1 MSQRRKPTPS
11 VPEQVG
17 NWIGNVS
24 ARVDEVLRPRSIGEL
39 QDIVGGAR
47 DRLLVMGGRMSKTAL
62 MDPAG
67 RRAIDMSAMNQIH
80 ETAADSVVV
89 GGGITVLDLSR
100 ALYAQGR
107 QIPGFTITAD
117 PSVGGSITAPTKGA
131 NHPFNRGANG
141 VSGAVL
147 GVKVVR
153 PSGELVELHAGRD
166 DRELALLKDSY
177 SAAGIVAE
185 ARLTTVPLAGA
196 DVHEEVLP
204 LQPFLDDPRDHA
216 RALDNR
222 TLLFPKLDLLVM
234 RVHENRRPASPGAPF
249 DSLLTGPNTPYVKL
263 ARALPRA
270 IRGPVLRAAVKFGVE
285 RKPQHKLH
293 IQNLTHYPRDGS
305 AYLDF
310 VTWSLSF
317 TRFAEAMPRITR
329 FCQQHPAYPAESV
342 IEIFRTFPE
351 PRFFDSD
358 ERVAIDPVAFDRSDA
373 ARWEAFYRDYNRM
386 MVELGA
392 SPFLNQT
399 RHITAEDMHRI
410 YGAKYDAWREA
421 LLGIDPTR
429 KFGSRYLDR
438 VLGFPETAR

>member
-1 MSQRRKPTPS
+1 

-17 NWIGNVS
+17 NWLGNVT
-24 ARVDEVLRPRSIGEL
+24 ATVDEVLRPRSLGDL
-39 QDIVGGAR
+39 QEMVGGAR
-47 DRLLVMGGRMSKTAL
+47 DRLLVMGGRMSKTPL
-62 MDPAG
+62 LDPPG
-67 RRAIDMSAMNQIH
+67 RRALDMSSLNQIV
-80 ETAADSVVV
+80 ETGADSVVV
-89 GGGITVLDLSR
+89 GGGITVYDLSR
-100 ALYAQGR
+100 ALYGHGR

-131 NHPFNRGANG
+131 NHPFNPGANG

-147 GVKVVR
+147 SVKVVR
-153 PSGELVELHAGRD
+153 PSGELVELHAGRHD
-166 DRELALLKDSY
+166 TELALLKDSY

-185 ARLTTVPLAGA
+185 ARLKTVPLAGA

-204 LQPFLDDPRDHA
+204 LQRFLDDPRDHA

-234 RVHENRRPASPGAPF
+234 RVHQNRRPASPDAPF
-249 DSLLTGPNTPYVKL
+249 ESLLTGPNTSYVKL

-270 IRGPVLRAAVKFGVE
+270 LRAPVLRTAVKLGVE
-285 RKPQHKLH
+285 RKAQHRLH

-310 VTWSLSF
+310 ITWSLSF

-329 FCQQHPAYPAESV
+329 FCRDHPAYPAESL

-358 ERVAIDPVAFDRSDA
+358 ERVAIDPVAFDRRDA
-373 ARWEAFYRDYNRM
+373 ARWESFYRDYNRM

-399 RHITAEDMHRI
+399 RHITAGDMRRI
-410 YGAKYDAWREA
+410 YGSKYDRWRDA

-429 KFGSRYLDR
+429 KLGSRYLDR
-438 VLGFPETAR
+438 VLGFEAFR

>member
-1 MSQRRKPTPS
+1 
-11 VPEQVG
+11 VAEQVG
-17 NWIGNVS
+17 NWLGNVTAS
-24 ARVDEVLRPRSIGEL
+24 VDEVLRPRGISEL
-39 QDIVGGAR
+39 QEIVGSAR

-67 RRAIDMSAMNQIH
+67 RRAIDMSAMNQIV

-100 ALYAQGR
+100 TLYGQGK

-117 PSVGGSITAPTKGA
+117 PSVGGCITAPTKGA
-131 NHPFNRGANG
+131 NHPFVPNANG
-141 VSGAVL
+141 VSGAVIS
-147 GVKVVR
+147 VTVVR
-153 PSGELVELHAGRD
+153 PSGEIVELHDGRHD
-166 DRELALLKDSY
+166 DEIALLKDSY

-185 ARLTTVPLAGA
+185 ARLKTLPLASA
-196 DVHEEVLP
+196 DFHEEVLP

-216 RALDNR
+216 RALDQR

-234 RVHENRRPASPGAPF
+234 RVHENRRPATPSAPF

-263 ARALPRA
+263 ARALPR
-270 IRGPVLRAAVKFGVE
+270 VLRAPVLKAAVKYGVD
-285 RKPQHKLH
+285 RQTVHRLH

-329 FCQQHPAYPAESV
+329 FCQAHPDYPAESV

-351 PRFFDSD
+351 RRFFDSD

-373 ARWEAFYRDYNRM
+373 VRWERFYRDYNRM

-399 RHITAEDMHRI
+399 RHITAGDMRRI
-410 YGAKYDAWREA
+410 YGAKYEAWREA
-421 LLGIDPTR
+421 LLRIDPTR
-429 KFGSRYLDR
+429 KLGSRYLDR
-438 VLGFPETAR
+438 VLGFTEEER

>member
-1 MSQRRKPTPS
+1 VSES
-11 VPEQVG
+11 VG
-17 NWIGNVS
+17 NWLGNVV
-24 ARVDEVLRPRSIGEL
+24 ATVDEVLRPRGISQL
-39 QDIVGGAR
+39 QEIVGGAR

-62 MDPAG
+62 MAPPG
-67 RRAIDMSAMNQIH
+67 RRALDMSAMNQIV

-89 GGGITVLDLSR
+89 GGGITVYDLSR

-117 PSVGGSITAPTKGA
+117 PTVGGSITAPTKGA
-131 NHPFNRGANG
+131 NHPFNPQANG

-147 GVKVVR
+147 SVKVVR
-153 PSGELVELHAGRD
+153 PNGELIELQAGRD
-166 DRELALLKDSY
+166 DADLALLKDSY

-185 ARLTTVPLAGA
+185 ARLVTVPLASA

-204 LQPFLDDPRDHA
+204 LRQILEDPRDHA

-234 RVHENRRPASPGAPF
+234 RVHQNRRPAVPSAPF
-249 DSLLTGPNTPYVKL
+249 ESLLTGPNTPYVRL
-263 ARALPRA
+263 ARQLPRVLRA
-270 IRGPVLRAAVKFGVE
+270 PVLRAAVRFGVE
-285 RKPQHKLH
+285 RKPQYRLH

-310 VTWSLSF
+310 ITWSLSF

-329 FCQQHPAYPAESV
+329 FCREHPDYPAESL

-351 PRFFDSD
+351 RRFFDSD
-358 ERVAIDPVAFDRSDA
+358 ERVAVDPVAFDRTDTV
-373 ARWEAFYRDYNRM
+373 RWERFYGDYNRM

-399 RHITAEDMHRI
+399 RHISAGDMRQI
-410 YGAKYDAWREA
+410 YGARYDAWRDA
-421 LLGIDPTR
+421 LLRIDSTR
-429 KFGSRYLDR
+429 KLGSRYLDH
-438 VLGFPETAR
+438 VLGFSESSS

>member
-1 MSQRRKPTPS
+1 
-11 VPEQVG
+11 VPATIV
-17 NWIGNVS
+17 NWLGNVV
-24 ARVDEVLRPRSIGEL
+24 ATVDEVVRPRSTSEL
-39 QDIVGGAR
+39 QSIVGDAR

-62 MDPAG
+62 MDPPG
-67 RRAIDMSAMNQIH
+67 QRALDMSAMNHIV
-80 ETAADSVVV
+80 ENAADSVVV
-89 GGGITVLDLSR
+89 GAGITVYDLSR

-117 PSVGGSITAPTKGA
+117 PSIGGSITAPTKGA
-131 NHPFNRGANG
+131 NHPFNPGANG
-141 VSGAVL
+141 VSGAVMSA
-147 GVKVVR
+147 KVVR

-166 DRELALLKDSY
+166 DADLALLKDSY

-185 ARLTTVPLAGA
+185 ARLKTVPLASA

-234 RVHENRRPASPGAPF
+234 RVHQNHRPASPSAPF
-249 DSLLTGPNTPYVKL
+249 ESLLTGPNTAYVRL
-263 ARALPRA
+263 ARRLPRGLRA
-270 IRGPVLRAAVKFGVE
+270 PVLRAAVKVGIE
-285 RKPQHKLH
+285 RKPHHRLH
-293 IQNLTHYPRDGS
+293 VQNLTHYPRDGS

-329 FCQQHPAYPAESV
+329 FCRDHQDYPAESL

-373 ARWEAFYRDYNRM
+373 SRWERFYRDYNRM
-386 MVELGA
+386 MVDLGA

-399 RHITAEDMHRI
+399 RHISADDMRRI
-410 YGAKYDAWREA
+410 YGAKYDAWRDA
-421 LLGIDPTR
+421 LLRIDPTR
-429 KFGSRYLDR
+429 KLGSRYLDR
-438 VLGFPETAR
+438 VLGFTESAR

>member
-1 MSQRRKPTPS
+1 
-11 VPEQVG
+11 VAEHVG
-17 NWIGNVS
+17 NWLGNVS
-24 ARVDEVLRPRSIGEL
+24 ATVDEVLRPRSIREL
-39 QDIVGGAR
+39 QDVIGSAR

-62 MDPAG
+62 MAPPFDFARGKPG
-67 RRAIDMSAMNQIH
+67 SRAIDMSGMNQIVD
-80 ETAADSVVV
+80 TTADSVVV

-107 QIPGFTITAD
+107 QLPGFTITAD

-131 NHPFNRGANG
+131 NHPFNPGANG

-147 GVKVVR
+147 SVKVVR
-153 PSGELVELHAGRD
+153 PSGDLVELHAGRD
-166 DRELALLKDSY
+166 DGELALLKDSY

-185 ARLTTVPLAGA
+185 ARLQIVPLASA
-196 DVHEEVLP
+196 DVHEVVLP

-222 TLLFPKLDLLVM
+222 TLLFPKLDLLMM
-234 RVHENRRPASPGAPF
+234 RVHQNRRVAAAGAPF

-263 ARALPRA
+263 ARVLPRA
-270 IRGPVLRAAVKFGVE
+270 LRRTVLRTAVKLGHE
-285 RKPQHKLH
+285 SNPSHKLH

-329 FCQQHPAYPAESV
+329 FCREHPDYPAESL

-358 ERVAIDPVAFDRSDA
+358 ERVAIDPVAFDRSDSV
-373 ARWEAFYRDYNRM
+373 RWERFYRDYNRM

-399 RHITAEDMHRI
+399 RHITADDMRRI

-421 LLGIDPTR
+421 LLRIDPTR
-429 KFGSRYLDR
+429 KLGSRYLDR
-438 VLGFPETAR
+438 VLGFPEADR

>member
-1 MSQRRKPTPS
+1 MSEP
-11 VPEQVG
+11 VG
-17 NWIGNVS
+17 NWLGNVV
-24 ARVDEVLRPRSIGEL
+24 ATVDEVLRPRSIGQL
-39 QDIVGGAR
+39 QEIVGSAR

-62 MDPAG
+62 MDPPG
-67 RRAIDMSAMNQIH
+67 RRALDMRAMNQIV

-89 GGGITVLDLSR
+89 GGGITVYDLSR
-100 ALYAQGR
+100 ALYDQGR

-117 PSVGGSITAPTKGA
+117 PTVGGSITAPTKGA
-131 NHPFNRGANG
+131 NHPFNPGANG
-141 VSGAVL
+141 VSGAML
-147 GVKVVR
+147 SAKVVR
-153 PSGELVELHAGRD
+153 PSGELVELHAGED

-185 ARLTTVPLAGA
+185 ARLKTVPLASA

-216 RALDNR
+216 RALDQR

-234 RVHENRRPASPGAPF
+234 RVHQNRRPATPGAPF
-249 DSLLTGPNTPYVKL
+249 ESLLTGPNTPYVRL
-263 ARALPRA
+263 ARRLPRA
-270 IRGPVLRAAVKFGVE
+270 LRAIVLRAAVKIGVE
-285 RKPQHKLH
+285 RKPQYRLH
-293 IQNLTHYPRDGS
+293 IQNLTPYPRDGS

-310 VTWSLSF
+310 ITWSLSF

-329 FCQQHPAYPAESV
+329 FCREHPDYPAESL

-358 ERVAIDPVAFDRSDA
+358 ERVAIDPVAFDRTDA
-373 ARWEAFYRDYNRM
+373 VRWERFYRDYNRM

-399 RHITAEDMHRI
+399 RHISPDDMRRI
-410 YGAKYDAWREA
+410 YGGKYDAWREA
-421 LLGIDPTR
+421 LLRIDPTR
-429 KFGSRYLDR
+429 KLGSRYLDR
-438 VLGFPETAR
+438 VLGFPESAATSPRHD

>member
-1 MSQRRKPTPS
+1 M
-11 VPEQVG
+11 
-17 NWIGNVS
+17 
-24 ARVDEVLRPRSIGEL
+24 LRPRSVGEL
-39 QDIVGGAR
+39 QEIVGTAR

-62 MDPAG
+62 MDPPG
-67 RRAIDMSAMNQIH
+67 RRALDMSAMNQIV
-80 ETAADSVVV
+80 ETSSDSVVV
-89 GGGITVLDLSR
+89 GGGITVHDLSR

-107 QIPGFTITAD
+107 QLPGFTITAD

-131 NHPFNRGANG
+131 NHPFNPGANG

-166 DRELALLKDSY
+166 DEALALLKDSY

-185 ARLTTVPLAGA
+185 ARLRTVPLASA

-222 TLLFPKLDLLVM
+222 TLLFPKLGILVM
-234 RVHENRRPASPGAPF
+234 RVHEKRRPASPDAPF
-249 DSLLTGPNTPYVKL
+249 ESLLTGPNTPYVKL
-263 ARALPRA
+263 ARALPRGLRA
-270 IRGPVLRAAVKFGVE
+270 PVLRTAVKLGIE
-285 RKPQHKLH
+285 RKPRHRLH

-310 VTWSLSF
+310 ITWSLSF

-329 FCQQHPAYPAESV
+329 FCAEHPAYPAESL

-358 ERVAIDPVAFDRSDA
+358 ERVAIDPVAFDPGDK
-373 ARWEAFYRDYNRM
+373 ARWESFYRDYNRM

-399 RHITAEDMHRI
+399 RHITAADMSRI
-410 YGAKYDAWREA
+410 YGSKYDAWRDA
-421 LLGIDPTR
+421 LLRIDPTS
-429 KFGSRYLDR
+429 KLGSRYLDR
-438 VLGFPETAR
+438 VLGVGDPAP

>member
-1 MSQRRKPTPS
+1 MA
-11 VPEQVG
+11 EQVG
-17 NWIGNVS
+17 NWLGNVT
-24 ARVDEVLRPRSIGEL
+24 ATVDEVLRPRRIAEL
-39 QDIVGGAR
+39 QEMVGGAR

-62 MDPAG
+62 LDPPFDFAQGRPG
-67 RRAIDMSAMNQIH
+67 RRAVDMSAMNQIVD
-80 ETAADSVVV
+80 TAADAVVV

-100 ALYAQGR
+100 TLYAQGR
-107 QIPGFTITAD
+107 QLPGFTITAD

-131 NHPFNRGANG
+131 NHPFNPGANG

-147 GVKVVR
+147 SAKVVR
-153 PSGELVELHAGRD
+153 PSGELVELHAGRHD
-166 DRELALLKDSY
+166 GELALLKDSY

-185 ARLTTVPLAGA
+185 VRLKTVPLASA

-234 RVHENRRPASPGAPF
+234 RVHQNRRPATPDAPF
-249 DSLLTGPNTPYVKL
+249 ESLLTGPNTPYVKL

-270 IRGPVLRAAVKFGVE
+270 LRAPVLRAAVRFGVE
-285 RKPQHKLH
+285 RKPAHRLH
-293 IQNLTHYPRDGS
+293 IQNLTHYPRDGA

-329 FCQQHPAYPAESV
+329 FCREHRDYPAESL

-358 ERVAIDPVAFDRSDA
+358 ERVAIDPVAFDRTGA
-373 ARWEAFYRDYNRM
+373 PRWESFYRDYNRM

-392 SPFLNQT
+392 APFLNQT
-399 RHITAEDMHRI
+399 RHITADDMRRV

-421 LLGIDPTR
+421 LLHIDPTR

-438 VLGFPETAR
+438 VLGFAEAAR

>member
-1 MSQRRKPTPS
+1 MSES
-11 VPEQVG
+11 VG
-17 NWIGNVS
+17 NWLGNVV
-24 ARVDEVLRPRSIGEL
+24 ATVDEVLRPRSIAQL
-39 QDIVGGAR
+39 QEIVGTAR

-62 MDPAG
+62 MAPPG
-67 RRAIDMSAMNQIH
+67 RRALDMSAMNQIL
-80 ETAADSVVV
+80 ETAHDSVVV
-89 GGGITVLDLSR
+89 GGGITVFDLSR

-117 PSVGGSITAPTKGA
+117 PTVGGSITAPTKGA
-131 NHPFNRGANG
+131 NHPFNPQANG

-147 GVKVVR
+147 SVKVVR
-153 PSGELVELHAGRD
+153 PNGELIELHAGRHD
-166 DRELALLKDSY
+166 ADLALLKDSY

-185 ARLTTVPLAGA
+185 ARLVTVPLASA

-204 LQPFLDDPRDHA
+204 LRQFLEDPRDHA

-234 RVHENRRPASPGAPF
+234 RVHQNRREAVPSAPF
-249 DSLLTGPNTPYVKL
+249 ESLLTGPNTPYVRL
-263 ARALPRA
+263 ARKLPRA
-270 IRGPVLRAAVKFGVE
+270 LRAAVLRTAVKIGVE
-285 RKPQHKLH
+285 RKPKHRLH

-310 VTWSLSF
+310 ITWSLSF
-317 TRFAEAMPRITR
+317 TRFAEAMPRITQ
-329 FCQQHPAYPAESV
+329 FCREHPDYPAESL

-358 ERVAIDPVAFDRSDA
+358 ERVAIDPVAFDRTDTV
-373 ARWEAFYRDYNRM
+373 RWERFYRDYNRM

-399 RHITAEDMHRI
+399 RHISAADMRQI
-410 YGAKYDAWREA
+410 YGAKYDAWRDA
-421 LLGIDPTR
+421 LLRIDPGR
-429 KFGSRYLDR
+429 KLGSRYLDH
-438 VLGFPETAR
+438 VLGFSEAPA

>member
-1 MSQRRKPTPS
+1 MA
-11 VPEQVG
+11 EQIG
-17 NWIGNVS
+17 NWLGNVS
-24 ARVDEVLRPRSIGEL
+24 ATVDEVLRPRSIPEL
-39 QDIVGGAR
+39 QDIIGRAN

-62 MDPAG
+62 MDPPFDFAQGKPG
-67 RRAIDMSAMNQIH
+67 RRALDMSTMNQII
-80 ETAADSVVV
+80 ETTDDSVVV

-100 ALYAQGR
+100 ALYAKSR

-117 PSVGGSITAPTKGA
+117 PSVGGCITAPTKGA
-131 NHPFNRGANG
+131 NHPFIRGANG

-147 GVKVVR
+147 SVKVVR

-166 DRELALLKDSY
+166 DGELALLKDSY
-177 SAAGIVAE
+177 SAAGVVAE
-185 ARLTTVPLAGA
+185 ARLRIVPLAAA
-196 DVHEEVLP
+196 DVHEIVLP
-204 LQPFLDDPRDHA
+204 LQPFLDDPADHA

-222 TLLFPKLDLLVM
+222 TLLFPKLDLLMM
-234 RVHENRRPASPGAPF
+234 RVHQNHRTATPGAPF

-263 ARALPRA
+263 ARVLPRGV
-270 IRGPVLRAAVKFGVE
+270 RRPVLRTAVKLGHDS
-285 RKPQHKLH
+285 KSSYKLH

-329 FCQQHPAYPAESV
+329 FCREHPDYPAESL

-358 ERVAIDPVAFDRSDA
+358 ERVAIDPVAFDRSDSV
-373 ARWEAFYRDYNRM
+373 RWERFYRDYNRM

-392 SPFLNQT
+392 APFLNQT
-399 RHITAEDMHRI
+399 RHITADDMRKL
-410 YGAKYDAWREA
+410 YGAKYDAWRDA
-421 LLGIDPTR
+421 LLRLDPTR
-429 KFGSRYLDR
+429 KLGSRYLDS
-438 VLGFPETAR
+438 VLGFPAGTA

>member
-1 MSQRRKPTPS
+1 MAES
-11 VPEQVG
+11 VG
-17 NWIGNVS
+17 NWLGNVV
-24 ARVDEVLRPRSIGEL
+24 ATVDEVLRPRNIEQL
-39 QDIVGGAR
+39 QEIVGSAR

-62 MDPAG
+62 MAPPG
-67 RRAIDMSAMNQIH
+67 RRALDMSAMNKILD
-80 ETAADSVVV
+80 TAADSVVV
-89 GGGITVLDLSR
+89 GGGITVYDLSR

-117 PSVGGSITAPTKGA
+117 PTVGGSITAPTKGA
-131 NHPFNRGANG
+131 NHPFNPQANG

-147 GVKVVR
+147 SVKVVR
-153 PSGELVELHAGRD
+153 PNGDLIELHAGRD
-166 DRELALLKDSY
+166 DEELALLKDSY

-185 ARLTTVPLAGA
+185 ARLVTVPLASA

-204 LQPFLDDPRDHA
+204 LRQFLEDPRDHA

-234 RVHENRRPASPGAPF
+234 RVHQNRRPATPSAPF
-249 DSLLTGPNTPYVKL
+249 ESLLTGPNTPYVRL
-263 ARALPRA
+263 ARKLPRVLRA
-270 IRGPVLRAAVKFGVE
+270 PVLRTAVKVGVE
-285 RKPQHKLH
+285 RKPQHRLH

-310 VTWSLSF
+310 ITWSLSF

-329 FCQQHPAYPAESV
+329 FCREHPDYPAESL

-358 ERVAIDPVAFDRSDA
+358 ERVAIDPVAFDRTDTV
-373 ARWEAFYRDYNRM
+373 RWERFYRDYNRI

-399 RHITAEDMHRI
+399 RHISAADMRQI
-410 YGAKYDAWREA
+410 YGAKYEAWRDA
-421 LLGIDPTR
+421 LLRIDPTR
-429 KFGSRYLDR
+429 KLGSRYLDH
-438 VLGFPETAR
+438 VLGFGESPS

>member
-1 MSQRRKPTPS
+1 
-11 VPEQVG
+11 VPEHVG
-17 NWIGNVS
+17 NWLGNVT
-24 ARVDEVLRPRSIGEL
+24 ATVDEVLRPRTIEEL
-39 QDIVGGAR
+39 QQVVGNAR

-62 MDPAG
+62 MDPPFDFAQGKPG
-67 RRAIDMSAMNQIH
+67 RRAIDMSGMNQII
-80 ETAADSVVV
+80 ETTDDSVVV

-117 PSVGGSITAPTKGA
+117 PTVGGCITAPTKGA
-131 NHPFNRGANG
+131 NHPFIRGANG

-147 GVKVVR
+147 SVKVVR

-166 DRELALLKDSY
+166 DSDLALLKDSY

-185 ARLTTVPLAGA
+185 ARLKVLPLASA
-196 DVHEEVLP
+196 DFHEEVLP
-204 LQPFLDDPRDHA
+204 LQPFLDDPRDHP

-222 TLLFPKLDLLVM
+222 TLLFPKLGLLVM
-234 RVHENRRPASPGAPF
+234 RVHENRRPATPGAPF

-263 ARALPRA
+263 ARALPRMLRA
-270 IRGPVLRAAVKFGVE
+270 PVLRAAVKFGVD
-285 RKPQHKLH
+285 RKTHHRLH

-329 FCQQHPAYPAESV
+329 FCQQHPDYPAESV

-373 ARWEAFYRDYNRM
+373 VRWERFYLDYNRM

-399 RHITAEDMHRI
+399 RHISADDMRRI
-410 YGAKYDAWREA
+410 YGAKYDAWRDA
-421 LLGIDPTR
+421 LLQIDPTR
-429 KFGSRYLDR
+429 KLGSRYLDR
-438 VLGFPETAR
+438 VLGFPDAGQ

>member
-1 MSQRRKPTPS
+1 M
-11 VPEQVG
+11 PEQVG
-17 NWIGNVS
+17 NWLGNVS
-24 ARVDEVLRPRSIGEL
+24 ATVDTVLRPRTIEEL
-39 QDIVGGAR
+39 QDIVGSAR

-62 MDPAG
+62 MDPPG
-67 RRAIDMSAMNQIH
+67 RRALDMSAMSGIV

-89 GGGITVLDLSR
+89 GGGITVYELSR

-107 QIPGFTITAD
+107 QLPGFTITAD
-117 PSVGGSITAPTKGA
+117 PTVGGSITAPTKGA
-131 NHPFNRGANG
+131 NHPFNPGANG

-147 GVKVVR
+147 AAKVVR
-153 PSGELVELHAGRD
+153 PGGELVDLHAGRD
-166 DRELALLKDSY
+166 DVDLALLKDSY

-185 ARLTTVPLAGA
+185 ARLKTVPLASA

-234 RVHENRRPASPGAPF
+234 RVHENRRPAQPGAPF
-249 DSLLTGPNTPYVKL
+249 ESLLTGPNTPYVRL
-263 ARALPRA
+263 ARRLPGGLR
-270 IRGPVLRAAVKFGVE
+270 RPVLRAAVRLGVD
-285 RKPQHKLH
+285 RKPSHKLH
-293 IQNLTHYPRDGS
+293 IQNLTRYPRDGS

-310 VTWSLSF
+310 ITWSLSF

-329 FCQQHPAYPAESV
+329 FCREHADYPAESL

-358 ERVAIDPVAFDRSDA
+358 ERVAIDPVAFDRTDA
-373 ARWEAFYRDYNRM
+373 ARWERFYRDYNRM

-399 RHITAEDMHRI
+399 RHISSDDMHRI
-410 YGAKYDAWREA
+410 YGRRFDAWRDA
-421 LLGIDPTR
+421 LLRIDPTR
-429 KFGSRYLDR
+429 KLGSRYLDR
-438 VLGFPETAR
+438 VLGFPEATT